1 LLAARGT
8 AAVAQGL
15 LRAYRAGMYGT
26 FLWDHDPR
34 LLDVLR
40 SDEPALFAVW
50 HQDFVHTLGYL
61 SRWNARRRT
70 FVLASASRDGSL
82 AATAASAMGFRD
94 PVRGSTTR
102 GGHRALLTL
111 RRRLENDPGASLA
124 VVCDGPRPPAQVLQP
139 GIVHLA
145 QADGRPLWL
154 VRTSFA
160 KRSVLERSWARFHL
174 PHPFSRAVIRAAGPF
189 HVAPTTDREQLECER
204 VRLEQRFHALVR
216 EADERAA
223 RMRR

>member
-1 LLAARGT
+1 
-8 AAVAQGL
+8 
-15 LRAYRAGMYGT
+15 MYGT

-61 SRWNARRRT
+61 SRWNPRRRT

-82 AATAASAMGFRD
+82 AASAATAMGFRD

-111 RRRLENDPGASLA
+111 RRRLENDPQASLA

-154 VRTSFA
+154 VRTSFTR
-160 KRSVLERSWARFHL
+160 KTVLERSWAKFHL
-174 PHPFSRAVIRAAGPF
+174 PHPFSHGVVRAAGPF
-189 HVAPTTDREQLECER
+189 HVAPTTDRAQLEHER
-204 VRLEQRFHALVR
+204 LRLEQQLHALVR
-216 EADERAA
+216 KADERAA
-223 RMRR
+223 ELAG